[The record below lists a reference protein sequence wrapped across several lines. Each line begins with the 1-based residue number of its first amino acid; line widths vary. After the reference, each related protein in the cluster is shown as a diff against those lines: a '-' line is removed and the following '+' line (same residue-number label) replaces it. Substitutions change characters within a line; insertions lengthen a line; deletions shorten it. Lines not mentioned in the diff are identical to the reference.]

1 MSEDEKLEA
10 MRRKRLSEL
19 QQRLTQE
26 RQRVQME
33 QQVEMQKQALI
44 RRILSPDA
52 RQRLTNLKMVKPD
65 FATQIELQLLQLAQS
80 GRLKIPVTGDQL
92 KQILA
97 QLQSERRNIRIRRK

>member
-52 RQRLTNLKMVKPD
+52 RQRLTNLKMVKPE

>member
-1 MSEDEKLEA
+1 VSEDEKLEA

-52 RQRLTNLKMVKPD
+52 RQRLTNLKMVKPE